1 MVLLDVLCGT
11 AALSPHQYVHGAVH
25 GQLAGPD
32 DSALEPTQ
40 EDFVFGSNVL
50 EKQVDDLRLSI
61 ARQCIY
67 VTMSVN
73 LFALGMVQICLAS
86 SWPLWIS
93 EASAWTIL
101 VTCLVLTSG
110 LWEFH
115 KKTLRA
121 AVTLKMWF
129 VIFTILAASYLSP
142 WHTSSE
148 DVLPMS
154 IILLFF
160 RIPALVMCNC
170 ISLVFLSNFAFL
182 GLVIFRSE
190 SQGMSGIG
198 IASSSS
204 FSAISVI
211 WVELVIFVTTFSLS
225 LAIRSML
232 MFCAQLKMNGDNA
245 AAQCST
251 KSALLHFLCD
261 AVVTTDSDCCLVNNS
276 QSLAAFLSL
285 GNQNVEGAS
294 LLDFMIPLE
303 AKRMQGIL
311 DTFKET
317 EALASAS
324 NSALEQ
330 TGHLVNAFHTC
341 LLDNYGY
348 KIGIEALMIKHWST
362 QGEQYIIGLRESG
375 DDFDG
380 EHSSD
385 AEHTILR
392 SVSCASCSIE
402 SAPIDVPLIPN
413 SRQMFLVI
421 DVDDAKV
428 CAASA
433 GLQEAVGVMLQDM
446 FQTSTVELLKRLQR
460 EANLSEANG
469 EPLSLGLFSFSEM
482 PMRMDGRDG
491 TMSGTMQVLQHVH
504 GSAHVL
510 ITVKTHCREL
520 EPLLQPRNSKRTSL
534 TRSIR
539 SSKRSSC
546 NSRRSRSKNDGESHG
561 APSTI
566 DRWPMSL

>member
-1 MVLLDVLCGT
+1 
-11 AALSPHQYVHGAVH
+11 
-25 GQLAGPD
+25 
-32 DSALEPTQ
+32 
-40 EDFVFGSNVL
+40 
-50 EKQVDDLRLSI
+50 
-61 ARQCIY
+61 
-67 VTMSVN
+67 
-73 LFALGMVQICLAS
+73 
-86 SWPLWIS
+86 
-93 EASAWTIL
+93 
-101 VTCLVLTSG
+101 
-110 LWEFH
+110 
-115 KKTLRA
+115 
-121 AVTLKMWF
+121 
-129 VIFTILAASYLSP
+129 
-142 WHTSSE
+142 
-148 DVLPMS
+148 
-154 IILLFF
+154 
-160 RIPALVMCNC
+160 
-170 ISLVFLSNFAFL
+170 
-182 GLVIFRSE
+182 
-190 SQGMSGIG
+190 
-198 IASSSS
+198 
-204 FSAISVI
+204 
-211 WVELVIFVTTFSLS
+211 
-225 LAIRSML
+225 
-232 MFCAQLKMNGDNA
+232 
-245 AAQCST
+245 
-251 KSALLHFLCD
+251 
-261 AVVTTDSDCCLVNNS
+261 
-276 QSLAAFLSL
+276 
-285 GNQNVEGAS
+285 
-294 LLDFMIPLE
+294 
-303 AKRMQGIL
+303 MQGIL

-446 FQTSTVELLKRLQR
+446 FQTPTVELLKRLQR

-504 GSAHVL
+504 GSAHVPWCGRCVFHFASL
-510 ITVKTHCREL
+510 LTLTMFIAIVCRL
-520 EPLLQPRNSKRTSL
+520 GNSPAQSILPLVS
-534 TRSIR
+534 
-539 SSKRSSC
+539 
-546 NSRRSRSKNDGESHG
+546 
-561 APSTI
+561 A
-566 DRWPMSL
+566 

>member
-1 MVLLDVLCGT
+1 
-11 AALSPHQYVHGAVH
+11 
-25 GQLAGPD
+25 
-32 DSALEPTQ
+32 
-40 EDFVFGSNVL
+40 
-50 EKQVDDLRLSI
+50 
-61 ARQCIY
+61 
-67 VTMSVN
+67 
-73 LFALGMVQICLAS
+73 MVQICLAS

-115 KKTLRA
+115 KKT

-261 AVVTTDSDCCLVNNS
+261 AVVTTDSDCCLVKNS

-303 AKRMQGIL
+303 A
-311 DTFKET
+311 
-317 EALASAS
+317 
-324 NSALEQ
+324 
-330 TGHLVNAFHTC
+330 
-341 LLDNYGY
+341 
-348 KIGIEALMIKHWST
+348 
-362 QGEQYIIGLRESG
+362 
-375 DDFDG
+375 
-380 EHSSD
+380 HS
-385 AEHTILR
+385 
-392 SVSCASCSIE
+392 
-402 SAPIDVPLIPN
+402 
-413 SRQMFLVI
+413 
-421 DVDDAKV
+421 
-428 CAASA
+428 
-433 GLQEAVGVMLQDM
+433 
-446 FQTSTVELLKRLQR
+446 
-460 EANLSEANG
+460 
-469 EPLSLGLFSFSEM
+469 
-482 PMRMDGRDG
+482 
-491 TMSGTMQVLQHVH
+491 
-504 GSAHVL
+504 
-510 ITVKTHCREL
+510 KTATAC
-520 EPLLQPRNSKRTSL
+520 
-534 TRSIR
+534 
-539 SSKRSSC
+539 
-546 NSRRSRSKNDGESHG
+546 
-561 APSTI
+561 
-566 DRWPMSL
+566 